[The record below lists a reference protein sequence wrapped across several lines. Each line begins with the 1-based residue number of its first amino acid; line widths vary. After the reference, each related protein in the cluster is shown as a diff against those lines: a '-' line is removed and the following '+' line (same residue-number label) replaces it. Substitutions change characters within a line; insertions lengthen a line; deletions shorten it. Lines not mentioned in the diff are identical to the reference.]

1 MYTEDEFSIFDFA
14 SCISES
20 IDLVSPYFYNHHK
33 KVAYFSYHIA
43 LQMGLP
49 DDMISDIV
57 LAAVLHDIGALSTEQ
72 RMKIIT
78 AHFNENAGDPHS
90 YLGYLLLKG
99 FEPLKNAAK
108 IIKNHHAP
116 YSKTKEDDL
125 PIGCYVVH
133 LADRI
138 AVVLDD
144 TIGVLDQVSTI
155 MGEVEKNNNMFHPDT
170 LKALDTLKDYEYFW
184 VGACTLQIDF
194 SFPERMRSQRK
205 IIEIKTLRSFAKL
218 VANLIDY
225 RSRFTSTHSS
235 GVAAVAMEL
244 TKLSGFSERECHMM
258 EVAGFLHDLGKLA
271 VSNDILEK
279 NGALSDEEIH
289 EMRKHTYYTYI
300 ILNKIKGLEH
310 ISSWAAYHHEKLNG
324 NGYPFHVKGE
334 DFSKLA
340 RIMAVADIFTAI
352 TEDRPYRVGM
362 SEDEALK
369 VLLNMVEN
377 GSIDGKIVKL
387 VEENCS
393 HINDVRAKAQQA
405 ALEEF
410 SAIEIESVQAQ
421 VV

>member
-1 MYTEDEFSIFDFA
+1 
-14 SCISES
+14 
-20 IDLVSPYFYNHHK
+20 
-33 KVAYFSYHIA
+33 
-43 LQMGLP
+43 MGLP
-49 DDMISDIV
+49 DEMISDIV

-72 RMKIIT
+72 RLQIIS
-78 AHFNENAGDPHS
+78 ANFNENASDPHS
-90 YLGYLLLKG
+90 YLGYQLLKG
-99 FEPLKNAAK
+99 FDPLKNAAE
-108 IIKNHHAP
+108 IIRNHHAP
-116 YSKTKEDDL
+116 YSKTLEEL

-138 AVVLDD
+138 AVVLDE
-144 TIGVLDQVSTI
+144 TIGVLDQVPMI
-155 MGEVEKNNNMFHPDT
+155 MKTVEQNSNMFHPDT
-170 LKALDTLKDYEYFW
+170 LAALDILKDYEYFW

-194 SFPERMRSQRK
+194 SFPDRMRSQRK
-205 IIEIKTLRSFAKL
+205 IIEVKTLRSFAKL

-244 TKLSGFSERECHMM
+244 TRLSGFSDRECQMM
-258 EVAGFLHDLGKLA
+258 EIAGFLHDLGKLA
-271 VSNDILEK
+271 VSNEILEK
-279 NGALSDEEIH
+279 SGALSDEEIH

-324 NGYPFHVKGE
+324 NGYPFHIKGE

-362 SEDEALK
+362 SEDEALR
-369 VLLNMVEN
+369 VIQNMAKN
-377 GSIDGKIVKL
+377 GSIDSMVAKL
-387 VEENCS
+387 AEDNFS
-393 HINDVRAKAQQA
+393 HINDIRAKAQQA

-410 SAIEIESVQAQ
+410 SSF
-421 VV
+421 